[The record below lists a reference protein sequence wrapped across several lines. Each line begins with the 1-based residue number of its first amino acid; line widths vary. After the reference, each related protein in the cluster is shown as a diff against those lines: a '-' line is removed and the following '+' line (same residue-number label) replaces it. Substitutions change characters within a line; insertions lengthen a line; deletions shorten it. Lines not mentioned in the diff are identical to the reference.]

1 MLALNFKIALRTF
14 RKHPGFT
21 LINIGGLAIGIASC
35 MLLLLYVNYEWNY
48 DKQFKEIDRIY
59 FAKLNLNLGSDIV
72 TLEATPNKLAP
83 AASQEIPAIQYASR
97 ISDEEYKLF
106 SYKQNRIKLTYNCV
120 DASFL
125 KIFDYSF
132 LQGDPATAL
141 DQYVPL
147 THWLKTYDYKVS
159 IGVWPY
165 LMAAGISL
173 TIAILTLSMQSFKV
187 AKANPVDALKYE

>member
-1 MLALNFKIALRTF
+1 MLALNFKIALRTI

-35 MLLLLYVNYEWNY
+35 ILLLLYVNYEWSY
-48 DKQFKEIDRIY
+48 DKQFKDIDRIY
-59 FAKLNLNLGSDIV
+59 FAKLNLSLGSDIV

-141 DQYVPL
+141 NQPNAV
-147 THWLKTYDYKVS
+147 
-159 IGVWPY
+159 
-165 LMAAGISL
+165 
-173 TIAILTLSMQSFKV
+173 ILTESAARKLFADDEALGKTLMWDNRKALLVTGVIEDLPKNQTMQFE
-187 AKANPVDALKYE
+187 A